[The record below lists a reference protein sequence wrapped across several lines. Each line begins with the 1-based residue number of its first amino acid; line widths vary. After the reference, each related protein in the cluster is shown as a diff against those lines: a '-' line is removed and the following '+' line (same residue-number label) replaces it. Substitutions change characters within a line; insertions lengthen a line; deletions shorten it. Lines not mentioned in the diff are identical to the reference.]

1 MKEFAMFH
9 VGYIHKGNRFVQN
22 SLNINFKIS
31 LRSSH
36 LPRTRNPGANLFF
49 KNMLVF
55 PLNS

>member
-36 LPRTRNPGANLFF
+36 LPRNRNPGATSFSKICLYFR
-49 KNMLVF
+49 
-55 PLNS
+55 